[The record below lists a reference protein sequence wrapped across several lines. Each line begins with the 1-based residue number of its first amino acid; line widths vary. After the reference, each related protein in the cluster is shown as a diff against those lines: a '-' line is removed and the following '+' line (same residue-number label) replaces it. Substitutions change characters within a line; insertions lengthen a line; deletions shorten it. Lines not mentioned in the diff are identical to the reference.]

1 MMVSLNIVVPEIS
14 FTSSNDK
21 MCFCYFY
28 FVFVFVIYFMSKSDT
43 FTYMLTNWAAWWCS
57 GHCFVTAERSWFL
70 IQAGASPLLH
80 RFSLSAPAS
89 SFSPKVCWEVTG
101 GSKLVIGVKVG
112 LKGISGKKVDKF
124 CFTSTCKTQMFKD
137 SVLSYHTI
145 SYLSYY
151 LGSFGFCKLTW
162 NKISYQQGRC
172 AG

>member
-1 MMVSLNIVVPEIS
+1 
-14 FTSSNDK
+14 
-21 MCFCYFY
+21 
-28 FVFVFVIYFMSKSDT
+28 MSKSDT

-145 SYLSYY
+145 SCILS
-151 LGSFGFCKLTW
+151 W
-162 NKISYQQGRC
+162 NIWVLQVDVKQNVIPAGQMCRVDADAWSKHWCNATSCLCVVWGLRKISDCHTVCMKGR
-172 AG
+172 

>member
-1 MMVSLNIVVPEIS
+1 MFLLLLFFIYL
-14 FTSSNDK
+14 F
-21 MCFCYFY
+21 
-28 FVFVFVIYFMSKSDT
+28 FVIYFMSKSDT

-101 GSKLVIGVKVG
+101 DSKLVIGVKVG

-151 LGSFGFCKLTW
+151 LGTFGFCKLTW
-162 NKISYQQGRC
+162 NKTSYQQGIC